1 MAFRKTYRKTYGN
14 RNYKSSSNK
23 KKYTSAESIAFR
35 LGQEQRVRK
44 SINSA
49 NKNSRVYDAFCKGFN
64 GVPTNN
70 TKKPLF
76 GE

>member
-1 MAFRKTYRKTYGN
+1 MAFRRNYRKNNNN
-14 RNYKSSSNK
+14 RKYNSSSK
-23 KKYTSAESIAFR
+23 KNKYTSAESIAFR